1 MNGCNLI
8 PEMNLGLGDLMS
20 LYFMMEKIITFPF
33 DFKKLQSWERLE
45 KHVIKSEA
53 YDCVINCLYFLNIV
67 SEPQANVLAKKANM
81 GILSNLLEP
90 YDKDDQIVKGTT
102 IVKGTSPSVII
113 DSVIANYIKHFLK
126 EHRKKVSIKL
136 DVPNNEM
143 FLEENLKN
151 EKSTILAFRKHN
163 AVGHAV
169 IAFNFENLIH
179 IFDPQEENI
188 ILNKET
194 TTQHLSRLLEKMGVS
209 NSARRSNTNFDV
221 ETLIEKYNKTNPKV
235 VLYKTPTYIWIYENK
250 FDNYQILFLED
261 SKKIILNDFHNTEL
275 IIRKRKDLSPKT
287 KRRRINSSSKT
298 EKKNSHSSFRES
310 QSDKMDTSYFRVSQ
324 SDKMDTS

>member
-1 MNGCNLI
+1 
-8 PEMNLGLGDLMS
+8 MNLGLGDLMS

-45 KHVIKSEA
+45 KHVIISEA

-67 SEPQANVLAKKANM
+67 SEPQANVLAKKANT

-90 YDKDDQIVKGTT
+90 HLKDNQIFKGTT
-102 IVKGTSPSVII
+102 PSVII
-113 DSVIANYIKHFLK
+113 DSVIAHYIKNFLK
-126 EHRKKVSIKL
+126 VNEQKKKVSIKL
-136 DVPNNEM
+136 DVPKNEM

-221 ETLIEKYNKTNPKV
+221 KTMIEKYNKTNPNV
-235 VLYKTPTYIWIYENK
+235 VLYKTPTYIWIKENK

-275 IIRKRKDLSPKT
+275 IIRKRKDISPKT

-298 EKKNSHSSFRES
+298 EKKNNNSS
-310 QSDKMDTSYFRVSQ
+310 FRVSQ
-324 SDKMDTS
+324 SDKMDTSSFHVSQSDKMDTS

>member
-1 MNGCNLI
+1 LI
-8 PEMNLGLGDLMS
+8 PVFNLGVGDLMS

-81 GILSNLLEP
+81 GILSNLIEP
-90 YDKDDQIVKGTT
+90 YDKDFNIVQGTT

-136 DVPNNEM
+136 DVPKNEM

-209 NSARRSNTNFDV
+209 NSARSNTHFDV
-221 ETLIEKYNKTNPKV
+221 ETLIEKYNKTNPAILIYEKS
-235 VLYKTPTYIWIYENK
+235 THIWIYENK
-250 FDNYQILFLED
+250 FINYQILFLED
-261 SKKIILNDFHNTEL
+261 SKKIILNDFHNPEL
-275 IIRKRKDLSPKT
+275 IIRKRKQSSLLPKT
-287 KRRRINSSSKT
+287 KRRRINTSSKT
-298 EKKNSHSSFRES
+298 EKKNNSSSFRES
-310 QSDKMDTSYFRVSQ
+310 QSDKMDTSSFHVSQ